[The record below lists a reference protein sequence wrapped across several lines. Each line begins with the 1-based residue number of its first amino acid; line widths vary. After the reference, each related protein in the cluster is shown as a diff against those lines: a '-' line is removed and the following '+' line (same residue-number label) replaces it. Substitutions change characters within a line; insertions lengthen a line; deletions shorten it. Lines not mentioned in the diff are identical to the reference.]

1 MWCNGRSPTCPDD
14 SPPRTENTC
23 SRDAFRH
30 RSQQQT
36 QYLES
41 VIMRSLTC
49 YRCLMSPLAAG
60 TVRSFGSLYCGRTL
74 AFNWPSHST
83 SFSIM
88 TPNAAI
94 FDNGHQIL
102 MTVKMTAEMSKIV
115 PGGHEGRHV
124 QLQRKGHVGGDL
136 PPELRWMLK
145 PLDGRKHRNERC
157 RRAAEFF
164 RSTFEERE
172 RRPGSAHGSPT
183 DLLIQPADGFHKDW
197 DFFLFCLKSLNNI
210 QHLIGSWAECKVA
223 KYEWTNINIL
233 SERG

>member
-23 SRDAFRH
+23 SRDTFRH
-30 RSQQQT
+30 RSQQQM

-94 FDNGHQIL
+94 FDNGLQIL
-102 MTVKMTAEMSKIV
+102 MTMKMTAEMSKVV

-145 PLDGRKHRNERC
+145 PLDSRKHRNERC
-157 RRAAEFF
+157 RRAAEFTETHLRRENEGQARPTDRPQTF
-164 RSTFEERE
+164 WFNQLTDSTKTETLWFGVFEQYSTFCR
-172 RRPGSAHGSPT
+172 
-183 DLLIQPADGFHKDW
+183 
-197 DFFLFCLKSLNNI
+197 FLGRMQS
-210 QHLIGSWAECKVA
+210 CKVRMDQ
-223 KYEWTNINIL
+223 Y
-233 SERG
+233 